1 MFTGIIE
8 AIGEVVSLRRGRE
21 GARIRVRG
29 LPAGDPIAEGESVA
43 VNGCC
48 LTVAR
53 RGRGWFEADCSPQT
67 LRLTTLGDLRTGSP
81 VNLERALTPSARM
94 GGHFVQGHVDAVG
107 VVLGSRREGNSR
119 VTAFRPGGDV
129 GSYLVPRGSVAV
141 DGVSLTVS
149 ALTVEGFEVTLI
161 PHTLELTNLGRLRKG
176 SRVNLEADILGK
188 YVRSFL
194 EILRPDGD
202 PVVR

>member
-1 MFTGIIE
+1 
-8 AIGEVVSLRRGRE
+8 
-21 GARIRVRG
+21 
-29 LPAGDPIAEGESVA
+29 
-43 VNGCC
+43 
-48 LTVAR
+48 
-53 RGRGWFEADCSPQT
+53 
-67 LRLTTLGDLRTGSP
+67 
-81 VNLERALTPSARM
+81 
-94 GGHFVQGHVDAVG
+94 
-107 VVLGSRREGNSR
+107 
-119 VTAFRPGGDV
+119 
-129 GSYLVPRGSVAV
+129 VAV